1 MTTNYFNAYT
11 QALGALRLIPIY
23 LDSPGVVSRA
33 TLIGAASDAIDLLD
47 SIPCRTVEL
56 AEVFRCVNNVIHE
69 GQTAYVTPTNSPEYP
84 FGAVVADATG
94 HVCAA
99 AMGKSKEG
107 LAELIRLK
115 LLPPSVGLGEDAA

>member
-33 TLIGAASDAIDLLD
+33 TLIGATSEAIDLLG
-47 SIPCRTVEL
+47 SIPCRVVEL
-56 AEVFRCVNNVIHE
+56 AEVYRCVSNVIHE

-84 FGAVVADATG
+84 FGAVVADAKG
-94 HVCAA
+94 QICAA
-99 AMGKSKEG
+99 GMGKSKEG

-115 LLPPSVGLGEDAA
+115 LVPRSEGFGEDAA

>member
-33 TLIGAASDAIDLLD
+33 TLIGAASEAIDLLD

-56 AEVFRCVNNVIHE
+56 AEVFRCVSNVIHE

-99 AMGKSKEG
+99 ARGKSKEG

-115 LLPPSVGLGEDAA
+115 LLPQSVGLGEDAA

>member
-33 TLIGAASDAIDLLD
+33 TLIGAASQAIDLLD

-115 LLPPSVGLGEDAA
+115 LLPPSVGLGEDAT

>member
-33 TLIGAASDAIDLLD
+33 TLIGATSEAIDLLG
-47 SIPCRTVEL
+47 SIPCRVVEL
-56 AEVFRCVNNVIHE
+56 AEVYRCVSNVIHE

-84 FGAVVADATG
+84 FGAVVADAKG
-94 HVCAA
+94 QICAA
-99 AMGKSKEG
+99 GMGKSKEG

-115 LLPPSVGLGEDAA
+115 LVPQSEGFGEDAA

>member
-1 MTTNYFNAYT
+1 MKTNYFNAYT

-33 TLIGAASDAIDLLD
+33 TLIGAASEAIDLLGN
-47 SIPCRTVEL
+47 IPCRTLEL
-56 AEVFRCVNNVIHE
+56 AEVFRCVNGVIRE
-69 GQTAYVTPTNSPEYP
+69 GQVAYVTPTNSPEYP
-84 FGAVVADATG
+84 FGAVVADG
-94 HVCAA
+94 NGRICAA

-115 LLPPSVGLGEDAA
+115 LVPRSEGHGEEAA

>member
-1 MTTNYFNAYT
+1 MKTNYFNAYT

-33 TLIGAASDAIDLLD
+33 TLIGAASEAINLLD
-47 SIPCRTVEL
+47 SMPCRTVEL
-56 AEVFRCVNNVIHE
+56 AEVFRCVNDVIHE
-69 GQTAYVTPTNSPEYP
+69 GQVAYVTPTNSPEFP
-84 FGAVVADATG
+84 FGAVVADEKG
-94 HVCAA
+94 QICAA

-115 LLPPSVGLGEDAA
+115 LARPSVGLGEDAA

>member
-33 TLIGAASDAIDLLD
+33 TLIGAASQAIDLLD